1 MTILA
6 VAVRLHFAVLMGL
19 FYFWSEH
26 QIFRGLITTIY
37 AIFLRSMAFLGFFF
51 CLFREQ
57 KKNKNK
63 ISIIK
68 INTVCL
74 IFSQCVHIQWE
85 EILKLYDGKN
95 VNIAQN
101 SQIIKYVKWPSNWLI
116 INF

>member
-6 VAVRLHFAVLMGL
+6 MAVRLHFAVLMGL

-57 KKNKNK
+57 KK
-63 ISIIK
+63 IK
-68 INTVCL
+68 IK
-74 IFSQCVHIQWE
+74 SRS
-85 EILKLYDGKN
+85 LKL
-95 VNIAQN
+95 IQ
-101 SQIIKYVKWPSNWLI
+101 YV
-116 INF
+116 

>member
-6 VAVRLHFAVLMGL
+6 MAVRLHFAVLMGL

-57 KKNKNK
+57 KTKK
-63 ISIIK
+63 IKSP
-68 INTVCL
+68 
-74 IFSQCVHIQWE
+74 S
-85 EILKLYDGKN
+85 LKL
-95 VNIAQN
+95 IQ
-101 SQIIKYVKWPSNWLI
+101 YV
-116 INF
+116 